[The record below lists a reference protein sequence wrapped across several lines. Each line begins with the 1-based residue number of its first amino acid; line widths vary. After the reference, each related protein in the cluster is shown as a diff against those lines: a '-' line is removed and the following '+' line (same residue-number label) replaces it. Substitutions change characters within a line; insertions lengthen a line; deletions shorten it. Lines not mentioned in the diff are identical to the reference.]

1 MGGAER
7 LSDMALL
14 TLACWCLFVR
24 DWLRLSLR
32 EAADEELRRSGC
44 EYDSWQ
50 VDIHVSTQQALQK
63 SEGEKVSVSVSE

>member
-1 MGGAER
+1 

-50 VDIHVSTQQALQK
+50 VDIHVSVAYVGPPMMLDLLRSSPQ
-63 SEGEKVSVSVSE
+63 